1 MRGPRSP
8 RGKTPLIRRGALL
21 GKRNRSTRL
30 TSSKHRYPDV
40 RATVGRG
47 TLVQK
52 GLLLLLSVL
61 VVLLTL
67 VLTWGIHPGSVTPIP

>member
-1 MRGPRSP
+1 M
-8 RGKTPLIRRGALL
+8 
-21 GKRNRSTRL
+21 
-30 TSSKHRYPDV
+30 
-40 RATVGRG
+40 
-47 TLVQK
+47 LVQK